1 MFGVCDILVIYCTLV
16 FTQVS
21 TNGYIV
27 LWPNKPT
34 DDVALPTL
42 PPVIK
47 LRVPFIAPFWANIST
62 KVKVKRKTLTQ
73 GYVLTRVIK
82 GSKSRVA
89 TSWQNFVKKKFK
101 IKYMSRRLLLVEWLQ
116 VTYAGGS
123 KKTEVGQ
130 V

>member
-1 MFGVCDILVIYCTLV
+1 VFDVCDILVIYCTLV

-34 DDVALPTL
+34 DEVVLPTL
-42 PPVIK
+42 PPDIK
-47 LRVPFIAPFWANIST
+47 LRVPFIAPFWANITT
-62 KVKVKRKTLTQ
+62 KVNVKGKTRTQ
-73 GYVLTRVIK
+73 GHVLTRLIK
-82 GSKSRVA
+82 GSKSKVV
-89 TSWQNFVKKKFK
+89 TIWQNYIKKKFK
-101 IKYMSRRLLLVEWLQ
+101 IRYKSQKLLLVEWLH

-123 KKTEVGQ
+123 RKTEVGR